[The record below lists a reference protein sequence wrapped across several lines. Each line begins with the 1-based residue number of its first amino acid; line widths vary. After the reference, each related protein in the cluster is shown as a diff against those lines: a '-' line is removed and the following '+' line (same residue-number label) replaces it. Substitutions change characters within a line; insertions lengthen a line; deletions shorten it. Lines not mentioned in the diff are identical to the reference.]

1 MAIANQCENC
11 DKYMAEFGV
20 CYDTRIEPN
29 YNGEECLRFREKGM
43 SAPAPAMIKRSFPG
57 LLDLY
62 LWVVLGLGSVS
73 KSMLLVGSLVKG
85 QVHNWM
91 TCCDAL
97 FKLFTIIL
105 SVYTLFAFIKRKP
118 DAIAL
123 AKAQLIIQLALMFV
137 ITVSNLVVDFST
149 AILVRNVLTMAWN
162 AFLLWYI
169 CTSDQVSACIP
180 TENRGL
186 MKRDVIIIVVVCATY
201 GLCILLA
208 LVASLL
214 G

>member
-1 MAIANQCENC
+1 
-11 DKYMAEFGV
+11 
-20 CYDTRIEPN
+20 
-29 YNGEECLRFREKGM
+29 M
-43 SAPAPAMIKRSFPG
+43 SVPAPAMVKRSFPG

-73 KSMLLVGSLVKG
+73 KSISLVGSLVKG

-97 FKLFTIIL
+97 FTLFTIVL
-105 SVYTLFAFIKRKP
+105 SVYTLFAFIKRKSN
-118 DAIAL
+118 AIAL
-123 AKAQLIIQLALMFV
+123 AKAQLIIQLALTFV
-137 ITVSNLVVDFST
+137 TTVSNLVVDFST
-149 AILVRNVLTMAWN
+149 AILVRNVLIMAWN

-169 CTSDQVSACIP
+169 CTSDRVSACIP

-201 GLCILLA
+201 ELCILLA
-208 LVASLL
+208 AGASLL

>member
-1 MAIANQCENC
+1 
-11 DKYMAEFGV
+11 
-20 CYDTRIEPN
+20 
-29 YNGEECLRFREKGM
+29 
-43 SAPAPAMIKRSFPG
+43 MIKRSFPG

-123 AKAQLIIQLALMFV
+123 AKAQLIIQLALTFV
-137 ITVSNLVVDFST
+137 TTVSNLVVDFST
-149 AILVRNVLTMAWN
+149 AILVRNVLIMAWN

-169 CTSDQVSACIP
+169 CTSDRVSAYYRLNPNLFSKSYQQFNQPCFRRDIP
-180 TENRGL
+180 SYSHMEFLDG
-186 MKRDVIIIVVVCATY
+186 
-201 GLCILLA
+201 
-208 LVASLL
+208 
-214 G
+214 